1 MNGKVSRPR
10 ATRWRTGMVV
20 LVAAMTLASCASLEQ
35 TEDEVYLRHSGSR
48 LAPWKTVAEAAAV
61 HGPMAWASTAAYQ
74 DSDDP
79 HREPLVTSPAC
90 PEPHAYLAGQ
100 GWVLWEEL
108 PLLRPRGAQAGL
120 DAAAVA
126 QIQEAHLRVEVWSNA
141 AQRLVVVA
149 FGGTAAS
156 SLQDWKANL
165 RWLLSPFGARDAYDV
180 LTDTYLPLFVDAYR
194 KRAGGAD
201 GAWLAEARLIGAGH
215 SLGGGLAQRFAY
227 SMTAGQGVPAVKE
240 VYAFDPSP
248 VSGKRS
254 VDAFEQQ
261 AKGLTIYRI
270 YNRGEAL
277 ASLRSILQLGNVGEG
292 RNQGQTWVDIR
303 YRSGWT
309 WRTLL
314 PTGTVAAHSMREL
327 SCFMKRKLDAA
338 GTGGKVAQ
346 RGDDEMAMR

>member
-1 MNGKVSRPR
+1 MPVNKLSHPR
-10 ATRWRTGMVV
+10 LLGWRTGVCV
-20 LVAAMTLASCASLEQ
+20 LAAAVTLASCASMEQ

-48 LAPWKTVAEAAAV
+48 LAPWKTVAQAAAI
-61 HGPMAWASTAAYQ
+61 HGPIAWAATAAYQ

-79 HREPLVTSPAC
+79 HRKPLETSPDC
-90 PEPHAYLAGQ
+90 PEPHAYLAGR

-108 PLLRPRGAQAGL
+108 PLLRPRGPQTGS
-120 DAAAVA
+120 DAAAVE
-126 QIQEAHLRVEVWSNA
+126 QVRDAHLRVQVWSNA

-165 RWLLSPFGARDAYDV
+165 RWLLAPFGVRDAYDV
-180 LTDTYLPLFVDAYR
+180 LTDTYVPLFVDAYR
-194 KRAGGAD
+194 KRAGGPGGD
-201 GAWLAEARLIGAGH
+201 WLTEARLVGAGH

-227 SMTAGQGVPAVKE
+227 SLAAGQGVPAVKE

-254 VDAFEQQ
+254 VEAFEQQ

-270 YNRGEAL
+270 YNRGETL
-277 ASLRSILQLGNVGEG
+277 ASLRSILQMGDLGEV
-292 RNQGQTWVDIR
+292 RSQGQTWIDIR

-314 PTGTVAAHSMREL
+314 PTGTVAAHSMRDL
-327 SCFMKRKLDAA
+327 ACFMKRKLDAA
-338 GTGGKVAQ
+338 GEGGEVDAVLPTQ
-346 RGDDEMAMR
+346 